1 MKATR
6 SLAASVLMIALW
18 LSFAPRAAFGQG
30 STWAGVGLARMVE
43 TAMWKAGSLRVNA
56 DLEIR
61 DAGYDSD
68 IYYGFAGYS
77 VPDGTI
83 ATSFPF
89 QLLFSLNKTVVL
101 DFFDIPRYDFY
112 LDTKSERAWNNT
124 FHGQIHFA
132 LAKVYLRLGGGYAN
146 NRQRLSQELYV
157 NIREKTSRLD
167 AFALW
172 QASRAASFAVVFD
185 RVNFDY
191 GNAEFGGMDLAETL
205 NRRVDSLEFV
215 TFLQPDPRFRFFLD
229 GQYGDYVFT
238 AVSSQFKNTRSYAL
252 FGGFVSI
259 IQEDS
264 PDRTGRIV
272 GSARLGYMKFDVRDI
287 GQIDGSGLVGDVDLT
302 AGIFRLTTA
311 RIFYSKGFQF
321 SVFSGAT
328 FFVDQSYGIGINRS
342 FSRRTSLSY
351 DLTFGQNSYPRAAAD
366 GEAFSGVL
374 YRFTTHRMSLSKT
387 LSRYLRISLTGTLG
401 RRVTAETGQAWK
413 RYLIGVSLDFGTPI
427 NPISTPIGGLLRSSP
442 EFGN

>member
-1 MKATR
+1 MKAIR
-6 SLAASVLMIALW
+6 SLAASVLLVALG
-18 LSFAPRAAFGQG
+18 LAVAPRAAFGQG
-30 STWAGVGLARMVE
+30 STWAGEGLARMIE
-43 TAMWKAGSLRVNA
+43 SAMWKAGSLRVNA
-56 DLEIR
+56 ALGIR

-68 IYYGFAGYS
+68 IYYGFAGHP
-77 VPDGTI
+77 VPDGTV

-89 QLLFSLNKTVVL
+89 QLLLSLNKTTVL
-101 DFFDIPRYDFY
+101 DFFDIPRYDYY
-112 LDTKSERAWNNT
+112 LNTKSERAWNNT
-124 FHGQIHFA
+124 FHGQVHFA
-132 LAKVYLRLGGGYAN
+132 LTKVYLRLGGGYAN

-172 QASRAASFAVVFD
+172 QASKAASFAVVFD
-185 RVNFDY
+185 RVKFDY

-215 TFLQPDPRFRFFLD
+215 TFFQADPRFRFFVD
-229 GQYGDYVFT
+229 GQYGNYVFT

-272 GSARLGYMKFDVRDI
+272 GSARLGYMKFNVLDI
-287 GQIDGSGLVGDVDLT
+287 GQADGSGLVGDVDLS
-302 AGIFRLTTA
+302 AGILRLTTA

-328 FFVDQSYGIGINRS
+328 FFAEQNYGVGILRS

-351 DLTFGQNSYPRAAAD
+351 DLTFGQSSYPRATTD
-366 GEAFSGVL
+366 GSDFSGLL
-374 YRFTTHRMSLSKT
+374 YRFTTHRMVLSKT
-387 LSRYLRISLTGTLG
+387 LTRSLRISLTGTLG
-401 RRVTAETGQAWK
+401 RRVTSETGQVWK

-427 NPISTPIGGLLRSSP
+427 SPISTPIGGLLRSSP